1 MPVRDLSAGIIARL
15 GDRVVYPA
23 LFYEGTFW
31 SVALGAE
38 QLVNAWSGLG
48 SFAWDSK
55 TWSGQGNLLGV
66 STVEETGEI
75 RAIGFSVRLTG
86 QASTNISLALG
97 AGRQGKPGTLWLGL
111 LTQAGALADT
121 PYQLRRGR
129 LNTMKTSDAG
139 GEATIEVFYE
149 SVLAAPRRAR
159 PRRYTNADQ
168 QIDYPGDKGFEYIPA
183 LQDVK
188 IPWGRTSQ

>member
-31 SVALGAE
+31 SVSLAAE

-48 SFAWDSK
+48 SFSWDSK
-55 TWSGQGNLLGV
+55 TWLGQGNLLGL
-66 STVEETGEI
+66 STVEETSEI

-86 QASTNISLALG
+86 QTSTNISLALA
-97 AGRQGKPGTLWLGL
+97 AGRQGKAGKIWLGL

-129 LNTMKTSDAG
+129 LNTMKTTDDG
-139 GEATIEVFYE
+139 GAAQIEVFYE
-149 SVLAAPRRAR
+149 GVLAAPRRSR
-159 PRRYTNADQ
+159 PRRYTHADQ
-168 QIDYPGDKGFEYIPA
+168 QIDYAGDKGFEYIPS
-183 LQDVK
+183 LQDVR
-188 IPWGRTSQ
+188 IPWGRAG